1 MKKFLGGTIGCFFFQ
16 GKLWKGGGGA
26 GRDCWEGLLEGQPTE
41 RRRTCEAVTN
51 LVSTMFRTVPCAA
64 HPILLIPSLPRLV
77 FSVYSRPLHEQQPE
91 RSRRL
96 QQLEG
101 RRRRK
106 VLFISFFFFPVPVN
120 TKQHNNTTD
129 EDSSSNN
136 SPVMSPGGGSLS
148 VSTGGSTGTIK
159 SDDDLANLPL
169 QSTSACSRLHSTIA
183 FVLCADSKT
192 SVGGSMSSS
201 TTQTPTVLSPIDVWM
216 WMLAWI
222 CCKP

>member
-106 VLFISFFFFPVPVN
+106 VLFISFFFFSC
-120 TKQHNNTTD
+120 TGKHKTTQQHNRRRFVEQQQPSHEPRWRLALRVDRWLHRDYQVGRRLGQPSFAEYVCMFTLAFYHCFCLVCRFKNIGRRLNVVVYHANTNR
-129 EDSSSNN
+129 S
-136 SPVMSPGGGSLS
+136 
-148 VSTGGSTGTIK
+148 
-159 SDDDLANLPL
+159 LANRCMDVD
-169 QSTSACSRLHSTIA
+169 ACM
-183 FVLCADSKT
+183 D
-192 SVGGSMSSS
+192 
-201 TTQTPTVLSPIDVWM
+201 
-216 WMLAWI
+216 ML
-222 CCKP
+222 